1 MLKLVRRFRA
11 IKPHNRLASYI
22 PPLRRANGT
31 TRTAGL
37 GAGFRRAWR
46 KSAKGNAFR
55 RAQDHERDRFYFCP
69 AVRQA
74 QQDGL
79 GALGQFIYYDAL
91 VMHGPGP
98 DRDSFGGIH
107 SDALARANP
116 PSSGGDET
124 GFLNAFL
131 DVRRAA
137 MKREAAHEDTS
148 RVDTAQRVFLRA
160 GNLGLDPPLRWKTY
174 GDRYSIR

>member
-22 PPLRRANGT
+22 PALRRANGT
-31 TRTAGL
+31 TRTRGL

-46 KSAKGNAFR
+46 RSAKGGAFR
-55 RAQDHERDRFYFCP
+55 RAQDHERDRVYFCP

-79 GALGQFIYYDAL
+79 GQFIYYDAR

-98 DRDSFGGIH
+98 GRDSFGGIR
-107 SDALARANP
+107 SGALALANP
-116 PSSGGDET
+116 PSSGGDEP

-131 DVRRAA
+131 DRRRAS
-137 MKREAAHEDTS
+137 MKREAAHKDTS
-148 RVDTAQRVFLRA
+148 RVDTAQRVFLKA
-160 GNLGLDPPLRWKTY
+160 GNLELDPPLRWKTY
-174 GDRYSIR
+174 GDQYSIP